1 MILGLVSQLILKKNA
16 SFDVKGGGAEQQ
28 SLKFSRD
35 WHNWTF
41 LHIQLGSRRVRQN
54 DPWLPEIVY
63 IYGFQSISLQHQLYL
78 DTQISLNNE
87 GGKHQLGFI
96 SKQQLTLFFFCFFLL
111 LTAMFAL
118 TIVATIRVCYTNL
131 SSGNSAKRISI
142 QSFDFYF
149 NTVFWHWWEI
159 LNYLSHEANVIFA
172 LYILLFLI

>member
-96 SKQQLTLFFFCFFLL
+96 SKQQLTLFFF
-111 LTAMFAL
+111 TADCN
-118 TIVATIRVCYTNL
+118 VCSYH
-131 SSGNSAKRISI
+131 SC
-142 QSFDFYF
+142 
-149 NTVFWHWWEI
+149 
-159 LNYLSHEANVIFA
+159 NYK
-172 LYILLFLI
+172 ILLHQSIKWEFC